1 MNRIEGLEIKKIEP
15 ASDPLPAGG
24 YVAKILDAEE
34 KEYSWGSVL
43 VISFDILE
51 GEFKDFF
58 KQNYKANTR
67 EDKKWKGVYR
77 LTVPQESNQWYDSQ
91 KRTFGNAIA
100 CIEESNNGYHW
111 NWDEKALKGKTV
123 GVLFRNFEYDVEGN
137 TGWSTECCSLA
148 SVEDIREGNFKM
160 PKDKPLK
167 KKAATTPVAPVI
179 NLEEIDDEDLPF
191 N

>member
-1 MNRIEGLEIKKIEP
+1 MNKIEGLEIKRIEP

-24 YVAKILDAEE
+24 YVAIILDAEE

-111 NWDEKALKGKTV
+111 NWDEKTLKGKTV

-167 KKAATTPVAPVI
+167 KKATAMPVAPAI
-179 NLEEIDDEDLPF
+179 NFEEIDDEDLPF

>member
-1 MNRIEGLEIKKIEP
+1 MNKIEGLEIKRIEP

-77 LTVPQESNQWYDSQ
+77 LTVPQETNQWYDSQ

-111 NWDEKALKGKTV
+111 NWDEKTLKGKTV

-167 KKAATTPVAPVI
+167 KKATTTPVAPVI
-179 NLEEIDDEDLPF
+179 NFEEIDDEDLPF

>member
-1 MNRIEGLEIKKIEP
+1 MNKIEGLEIKRIEP

-77 LTVPQESNQWYDSQ
+77 LTVPQETNQWYESQ
-91 KRTFGNAIA
+91 KRTFGNVIA
-100 CIEESNNGYHW
+100 CIEESNSGYHW
-111 NWDEKALKGKTV
+111 NWDEKTLKGKTV

-148 SVEDIREGNFKM
+148 SVEDIREGNFRM

-167 KKAATTPVAPVI
+167 KKTVETPVVPVV
-179 NLEEIDDEDLPF
+179 NFEEINDEDLPF

>member
-1 MNRIEGLEIKKIEP
+1 MNKIEGLEIKRIEP

-77 LTVPQESNQWYDSQ
+77 LTAPQETNQWYDSQ

-100 CIEESNNGYHW
+100 CIEESNNSYHW
-111 NWDEKALKGKTV
+111 NWDEKTLKGKTV

-160 PKDKPLK
+160 PKDKPRK
-167 KKAATTPVAPVI
+167 KKAVAMPVAPVQTF
-179 NLEEIDDEDLPF
+179 EEIQDEDLPF
-191 N
+191 

>member
-1 MNRIEGLEIKKIEP
+1 MNKIEGLEIKRIEP

-77 LTVPQESNQWYDSQ
+77 LTVPQETNQWYDSQ

-111 NWDEKALKGKTV
+111 NWDEKTLKGKNV

-148 SVEDIREGNFKM
+148 SIEDIREGNFKM

-167 KKAATTPVAPVI
+167 KKAVATPVAPVV
-179 NLEEIDDEDLPF
+179 NFEEIDDEDLPF

>member
-1 MNRIEGLEIKKIEP
+1 MNKIEGLEIKRIEP

-111 NWDEKALKGKTV
+111 NWDEKTFKGKTV

-137 TGWSTECCSLA
+137 TGWSTECYSLA
-148 SVEDIREGNFKM
+148 SVEDIREGNFRM

-167 KKAATTPVAPVI
+167 KKAVAMPVAPAI
-179 NLEEIDDEDLPF
+179 NFEKIDDEDLPF

>member
-1 MNRIEGLEIKKIEP
+1 MNKIEGLEIKRIEP

-77 LTVPQESNQWYDSQ
+77 LTVPQETNQWYDSQ

-111 NWDEKALKGKTV
+111 NWDEKTLKGKTV

-148 SVEDIREGNFKM
+148 SVEDIREGNFRT

-167 KKAATTPVAPVI
+167 KKTAAAPVVPVV
-179 NLEEIDDEDLPF
+179 NFEEIDDEDLPF

>member
-1 MNRIEGLEIKKIEP
+1 MNKIEGLEIKRIEP

-34 KEYSWGSVL
+34 KEYSCGSVL

-111 NWDEKALKGKTV
+111 NWDEKTLKGKTV

-167 KKAATTPVAPVI
+167 KKAVAMPVTPVQTF
-179 NLEEIDDEDLPF
+179 EEIQDEDLPF
-191 N
+191 

>member
-1 MNRIEGLEIKKIEP
+1 MNKIEGLEIKRIEP

-77 LTVPQESNQWYDSQ
+77 LTVPQETNQWYDSQ

-111 NWDEKALKGKTV
+111 NWDEKTLKGKTV

-167 KKAATTPVAPVI
+167 KKVATTPVAPVV
-179 NLEEIDDEDLPF
+179 NFEEINDEDLPF

>member
-1 MNRIEGLEIKKIEP
+1 MNKIEGLEIKRIEP

-24 YVAKILDAEE
+24 YVAIILDAEE
-34 KEYSWGSVL
+34 KEYSWGCVL

-111 NWDEKALKGKTV
+111 NWDEKTLKGKTV

-167 KKAATTPVAPVI
+167 KKATAMPVAPAI
-179 NLEEIDDEDLPF
+179 NFEEIDDEDLPF

>member
-1 MNRIEGLEIKKIEP
+1 MNKIEGLEIKRIEP

-24 YVAKILDAEE
+24 YVAKIIDAEE

-43 VISFDILE
+43 VISFDITE
-51 GEFKDFF
+51 GEYKDFF
-58 KQNYKANTR
+58 KQNYKSNTR

-77 LTVPQESNQWYDSQ
+77 LTVPQKSNQWYDSQ

-111 NWDEKALKGKTV
+111 NWDEKSLKGKAV
-123 GVLFRNFEYDVEGN
+123 GVLFRNFEYDVNGN
-137 TGWSTECCSLA
+137 TGWSTECCSLD
-148 SVEDIREGNFKM
+148 SVEDIQNGNFKM

-167 KKAATTPVAPVI
+167 KKAAPAVVAPVI
-179 NLEEIDDEDLPF
+179 NFEEIDDEDLPF

>member
-1 MNRIEGLEIKKIEP
+1 MNKIEGLEIKRIEP

-111 NWDEKALKGKTV
+111 NWDEKTLKGKTV

-167 KKAATTPVAPVI
+167 KKAVAMPVAPVQTF
-179 NLEEIDDEDLPF
+179 EEIDDEDLPF

>member
-1 MNRIEGLEIKKIEP
+1 MNKIEGLEIKRIEP

-111 NWDEKALKGKTV
+111 NWDEKTLKGKTV

-167 KKAATTPVAPVI
+167 KKATAMPVAPVQTF
-179 NLEEIDDEDLPF
+179 EEIQDEDLPF
-191 N
+191 

>member
-1 MNRIEGLEIKKIEP
+1 MNKIEGLEIKRIEP

-100 CIEESNNGYHW
+100 CIEESNNGYH
-111 NWDEKALKGKTV
+111 
-123 GVLFRNFEYDVEGN
+123 
-137 TGWSTECCSLA
+137 
-148 SVEDIREGNFKM
+148 
-160 PKDKPLK
+160 
-167 KKAATTPVAPVI
+167 
-179 NLEEIDDEDLPF
+179 
-191 N
+191 

>member
-1 MNRIEGLEIKKIEP
+1 MNKIEGLEIKRIEP

-111 NWDEKALKGKTV
+111 NWDEKTLKGKNV

-167 KKAATTPVAPVI
+167 KKATATPVAPVI
-179 NLEEIDDEDLPF
+179 NFEEIDDEDLPF

>member
-1 MNRIEGLEIKKIEP
+1 MKAYKGFEAKRSVS
-15 ASDPLPAGG
+15 ASEPLPAGG

-43 VISFDILE
+43 VISFDITE
-51 GEFKDFF
+51 GEYKDFF
-58 KQNYKANTR
+58 KQNYKSNTR

-77 LTVPQESNQWYDSQ
+77 LTVPQETNQWYDSQ

-111 NWDEKALKGKTV
+111 NWDEKTLKGKTV
-123 GVLFRNFEYDVEGN
+123 GVLFRNFEYDVDGN
-137 TGWSTECCSLA
+137 TGWSTECCSLD
-148 SVEDIREGNFKM
+148 SVEDIQNGNFKM

-167 KKAATTPVAPVI
+167 KKAVAMPAAPVV
-179 NLEEIDDEDLPF
+179 NFEEIDDEDLPF

>member
-1 MNRIEGLEIKKIEP
+1 MNKIEGLEIKRIEP

-77 LTVPQESNQWYDSQ
+77 LTVPQETNQWYDSQ

-100 CIEESNNGYHW
+100 CIEESNNGYRW
-111 NWDEKALKGKTV
+111 NWDEKTLKGKTV

-137 TGWSTECCSLA
+137 TGWSTKCCSFA

-167 KKAATTPVAPVI
+167 KKVVATPVIPVV
-179 NLEEIDDEDLPF
+179 NFEEIDDEDLPF